1 MWEKHLK
8 KKVRNGPT
16 SLLKISLSDSSISAI
31 ANQRPDF
38 SVSGTSTPN
47 GLFQT
52 INGLKKYWVNWNGSI
67 NNLELLLTFKASYF
81 LFFTCV
87 KILRS
92 TMTWKENLPDINK
105 FFGSSFSSTSP
116 AIRMPKCVHVWPQPG
131 NEVFTWF
138 P

>member
-52 INGLKKYWVNWNGSI
+52 INELKKYWVNWNGSI

-92 TMTWKENLPDINK
+92 TMTWKENLPHINK
-105 FFGSSFSSTSP
+105 FFSSSFPCTSP
-116 AIRMPKCVHVWPQPG
+116 AIRMPKWVYVWWQLD

>member
-92 TMTWKENLPDINK
+92 TMTWKENLPHINK
-105 FFGSSFSSTSP
+105 FFSSPFSSTS
-116 AIRMPKCVHVWPQPG
+116 AVIRMPKWVHMWPQVD
-131 NEVFTWF
+131 NEVSTWF